1 MNLFQRVIEAGLYN
15 FVLKLQ
21 SNNAEKLY
29 AALQNQEEVG
39 ENRVNCSVEFKFHNN
54 SHET

>member
-1 MNLFQRVIEAGLYN
+1 VIEAGLYN

-39 ENRVNCSVEFKFHNN
+39 ENRVNYSVEFKFHNN